1 MAQQNQQQ
9 TTGNKISTSY
19 VTFIVVI
26 VIVISLAALVLAG
39 YTYSVDQNLAASAP
53 LAAIGLI
60 AMALSVFILF
70 QSRRQSVDMKVEVPK
85 VMTTIECSNKGCA
98 AKTIREYQRGDYV
111 FKDVDVVCAKCGGKQ
126 MITAIYKEVKEKE
139 KNYNV

>member
-60 AMALSVFILF
+60 AMALSMFILF

>member
-1 MAQQNQQQ
+1 MAKEQNQQS
-9 TTGNKISTSY
+9 TGNKISTTY

-26 VIVISLAALVLAG
+26 VIVISIAALVLAG
-39 YTYSVDQNLAASAP
+39 YTYTVDQNLAASSP

-70 QSRRQSVDMKVEVPK
+70 QSRRQSVDMKLEIQK
-85 VMTTIECSNKGCA
+85 VMTTIECNNKECA

-111 FKDVDVVCAKCGGKQ
+111 FKDLDVPCAKCSGKQ

-139 KNYNV
+139 KTFNV